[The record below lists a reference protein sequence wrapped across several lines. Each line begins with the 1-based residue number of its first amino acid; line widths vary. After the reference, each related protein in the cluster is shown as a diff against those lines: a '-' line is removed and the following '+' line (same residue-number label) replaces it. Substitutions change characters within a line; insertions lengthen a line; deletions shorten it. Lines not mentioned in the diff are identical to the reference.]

1 MRDFEDFGEEVA
13 SGGTMREYIERRLV
27 TDEEDIH
34 FLEDVIGNKPDRP
47 SEAPVTY
54 HDLEEGSIYMAD
66 YSSSESRIVE
76 FSVSDDK
83 EMGVLNLIEV

>member
-13 SGGTMREYIERRLV
+13 SGGVMREYIEHRLV
-27 TDEEDIH
+27 TNKEDIL
-34 FLEDVIGNKPDRP
+34 FLEDVIGSKPDRP
-47 SEAPVTY
+47 GEAPVTY

-76 FSVSDDK
+76 FSVSEDK
-83 EMGVLNLIEV
+83 ETGVLNLIEV